1 MESIIAEKEQAV
13 NELYEGLSPEAV
25 EALKKHERAVV
36 FPAGSKLIE
45 HGVMPENLLI
55 VNSGSVDIAVPAA
68 ATHVSLGSAGPGK
81 VFGMRATMTGELP
94 EIDVTCLDECQVS
107 LISKEEFKAL
117 LQSYP
122 NLYFSVARVLS
133 ADLKIA
139 DQLIR
144 DCSRRPTVADR
155 TKIARRM

>member
-1 MESIIAEKEQAV
+1 MKTIFAEKEQTV
-13 NELYEGLSPEAV
+13 NELYEGLSTEAMA
-25 EALKKHERAVV
+25 ALKEHERAVTV
-36 FPAGSKLIE
+36 PAGSKLLE
-45 HGVMPENLLI
+45 HGVMPENLVI
-55 VNSGSVDIAVPAA
+55 VNAGSVDIAVPAA
-68 ATHVSLGSAGPGK
+68 ETHVSLGSAGPGK

-107 LISKEEFKAL
+107 LIPKDEFKAL
-117 LQSYP
+117 LQTHP

-155 TKIARRM
+155 SKIARRM